1 MFVREVFNLPEA
13 FQGRRPG
20 GAATG
25 AFLPLKASSK
35 AFYHW
40 RYIMAKILITGTH
53 GVENPTK
60 AGLTFLTAK
69 AAKETGH
76 DVTIS
81 LVGDGAIVMQSA
93 VRDSIVPVAFP
104 PLKEL
109 FQFVIDN
116 KIPVF
121 V

>member
-1 MFVREVFNLPEA
+1 
-13 FQGRRPG
+13 
-20 GAATG
+20 
-25 AFLPLKASSK
+25 
-35 AFYHW
+35 
-40 RYIMAKILITGTH
+40 MARILVTATH
-53 GVENPTK
+53 GVEDPTK
-60 AGLTFLTAK
+60 AGLPFLTAK

-76 DVTIS
+76 EVSIG
-81 LVGDGAIVMQSA
+81 LVGDGAILIQSA
-93 VRDSIVPVAFP
+93 VRDSILPVAFP